1 MSLLC
6 RRQDSQRAKYS
17 ARLITEVSELVL
29 ICSNRGID
37 NQFFNVVV
45 EAIVREKLVS
55 PQFYGPDMRLQL
67 ALRIS
72 LRAFYMIGEYML
84 VYSKSLTCEIVDW

>member
-1 MSLLC
+1 M
-6 RRQDSQRAKYS
+6 
-17 ARLITEVSELVL
+17 
-29 ICSNRGID
+29 
-37 NQFFNVVV
+37 V